1 MSRQESSQA
10 AQGKRRRRS
19 LRRLIGD
26 KRGQSLVEFG
36 LLLPVLILLV
46 LGTIDF
52 GRVYF
57 AYVSVTNSARTGA
70 DYAARNCAVSCDE
83 DGIRN
88 AVVADTSDL
97 LNLSPTNPAVS
108 VTTVGWF
115 GPDHRRVDVT
125 VTYTFNMLFPWPG
138 IPESIDVVRTVTA
151 RVVE

>member
-1 MSRQESSQA
+1 MSMQESAKA

-19 LRRLIGD
+19 LRRFFGD

-36 LLLPVLILLV
+36 LLLPILVLLV

-57 AYVSVTNSARTGA
+57 AYVSVTNGARNGA
-70 DYAARNCAVSCDE
+70 DYAASHCSLSCDE

-97 LNLSPTNPAVS
+97 PNTSPTNPSVS
-108 VTTVGWF
+108 AATGTDSQG
-115 GPDHRRVDVT
+115 RLYSDVT
-125 VTYTFNMLFPWPG
+125 VTYAFSTLFPWPG
-138 IPESIDVVRTVTA
+138 IPESIDVGRTVTA
-151 RVVE
+151 RIAE